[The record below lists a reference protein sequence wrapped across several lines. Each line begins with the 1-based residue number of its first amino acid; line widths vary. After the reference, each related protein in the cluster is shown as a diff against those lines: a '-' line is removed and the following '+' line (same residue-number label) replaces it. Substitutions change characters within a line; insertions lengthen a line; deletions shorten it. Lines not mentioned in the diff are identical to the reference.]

1 MKSKLFHYTDGGLKN
16 VWLANGFEIQ
26 ESVYGKTMAFQDID
40 GLSVAICDS
49 LARKSTRLTSPE
61 FRYRRLALG
70 LSQVSLARLMGN
82 TENTIANWERTGKL
96 PAMGDKLIR
105 VLYQGHRNGERSV
118 KDVVESLNFSDRLKN
133 QKLVL
138 EASRGRWRPAREVAA
153 A

>member
-1 MKSKLFHYTDGGLKN
+1 MIRNTALI
-16 VWLANGFEIQ
+16 A
-26 ESVYGKTMAFQDID
+26 A
-40 GLSVAICDS
+40 
-49 LARKSTRLTSPE
+49 
-61 FRYRRLALG
+61 LALG

-138 EASRGRWRPAREVAA
+138 EASRRHRSLPLHGCRSPA
-153 A
+153 